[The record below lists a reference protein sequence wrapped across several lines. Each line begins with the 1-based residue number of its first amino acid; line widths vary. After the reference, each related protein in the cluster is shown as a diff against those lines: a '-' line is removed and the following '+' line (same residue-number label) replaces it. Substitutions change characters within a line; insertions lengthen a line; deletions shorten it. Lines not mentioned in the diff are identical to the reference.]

1 MNFAYS
7 IPQTDPVAVISM
19 SGDLIDK
26 DSADKLLIDVDR
38 LADEGHADFVF
49 ECSAMRLMNS
59 SGLNVL
65 IRALTHARKAGG
77 EVVIACL
84 PNKVRQLL
92 LLARLNVVFHVYDN
106 ITDALQH
113 FADQGKK

>member
-26 DSADKLLIDVDR
+26 NASQQLLTDVDR
-38 LADEGHADFVF
+38 LAEEGHADFVF

-59 SGLNVL
+59 AGLNVL
-65 IRALTHARKAGG
+65 IQALTHARKAGG
-77 EVVIACL
+77 EVVVACL

-92 LLARLNVVFHVYDN
+92 LLTRLNAVFHVYDN
-106 ITDALQH
+106 ITEALQH